1 MNLKDL
7 KQNDK
12 VILKL
17 KQSSPF
23 YNSFL
28 DQFTANIISA
38 TSDKIII
45 TSPVKND
52 SLEQWP
58 IHVDEIELLR
68 LIK

>member
-23 YNSFL
+23 YNVFL
-28 DQFTANIISA
+28 DQFNANVISA
-38 TSDKIII
+38 TNDEIII

-52 SLEQWP
+52 SIGQWP
-58 IHVDEIELLR
+58 IHIDEIELLR
-68 LIK
+68 LIL